1 MSLEKGKKMKIAYIF
16 DQVLPCVAADVEQ
29 VVNTVSAMS
38 KLPDVDVTLIIP
50 ADNQKTNTDVEEI
63 RQFYHVDGPFKV
75 ELYHSVFPSN
85 RIVEKLAH
93 PLMCAR
99 YSRVLRQFDVIY
111 CRNIPAVWVALALRI
126 PVVLDTYRPYPDQHP
141 ALNPMFRLF
150 FKDPCFLGMTYHS
163 DYARQHFLK
172 LGVEEAKTCV
182 AHNGYSK
189 AQFEPVLTKDEAR
202 EKLGLPKDVKIAVY
216 TGRMVMRKGLNHLV
230 MLAKARPDVHF
241 VFVGSTEKGEFE
253 TAVEAMHNCHV
264 VGWKGFGEVAP
275 YLYAADVVIIP
286 PTLAPLKK
294 IGNTVLPIKLY
305 SYIAS
310 GRAIYAPDAPDT
322 AEILKHDIN
331 AWLVTPDDEADELA
345 GFNALIDN
353 DELIDRLS
361 AAAAEDAKKLTW
373 DARAACVVEFM
384 KARLKVYAHSK

>member
-1 MSLEKGKKMKIAYIF
+1 MKIAYIF

-63 RQFYHVDGPFKV
+63 RQFYHLDGPFKV

-126 PVVLDTYRPYPDQHP
+126 PVVLDTYRPYPDQYP

-150 FKDPCFLGMTYHS
+150 FKAPCFLGMTYHS

-189 AQFEPVLTKDEAR
+189 AQFEPVLTKEEAR
-202 EKLGLPKDVKIAVY
+202 EKLDLPKDVKIAVY

-253 TAVEAMHNCHV
+253 TAVESMHNCHV

-353 DELIDRLS
+353 DELIERLS
-361 AAAAEDAKKLTW
+361 AAAAEEAKKLTW

-384 KARLKVYAHSK
+384 KARLNVYAHSK

>member
-1 MSLEKGKKMKIAYIF
+1 MKIAYVF

-38 KLPDVDVTLIIP
+38 KLPDVEVTLFLP
-50 ADNQKTNTDVEEI
+50 ADNRKTNTDVEEI
-63 RQFYHVDGPFKV
+63 RQFYHVDGPFKI

-85 RIVEKLAH
+85 RIIEKLAH

-99 YSRVLRQFDVIY
+99 YYHVMRQFDVIY
-111 CRNIPAVWVALALRI
+111 CRNIPAVWMALALRI
-126 PVVLDTYRPYPDQHP
+126 PVVMDTYRPYPDQHP
-141 ALNPMFRLF
+141 ALNPMFRFF
-150 FKDPCFLGMTYHS
+150 FKTSYFLGMTYHS
-163 DYARQHFLK
+163 DYARQHYLK
-172 LGVEEAKTCV
+172 LGVDEAKTCV
-182 AHNGYSK
+182 AHNGYAK
-189 AQFEPVLTKDEAR
+189 VQFEPVLSKKEAR
-202 EKLGLPKDVKIAVY
+202 EKLGLPVDAKIAVY
-216 TGRMVMRKGLNHLV
+216 SGRMVMKKGLDHLI

-253 TAVEAMHNCHV
+253 TIAETLNNCHV

-286 PTLAPLKK
+286 PTLKPLKK

-310 GRAIYAPDAPDT
+310 GRAIYAPAAPDT
-322 AEILKHDIN
+322 AELLKHDKN
-331 AWLVTPDDEADELA
+331 AWLVTPDNEADELV

-353 DELIDRLS
+353 DALIERLS
-361 AAAAEDAKKLTW
+361 AAAAEDAKSLTW
-373 DARAACVVEFM
+373 DSRAECVVKFM
-384 KARLKVYAHSK
+384 KERLEACSKK